1 MPIIKLKTMLLRS
14 KIKTSNQKDTLET
27 IGKLQNTITNIV
39 KNVSYLE
46 IKKIHKQWRKYC
58 IEFFYERKL
67 TLHKKLIWYIHNLL
81 FIWQESIRT

>member
-14 KIKTSNQKDTLET
+14 KIKTSNQKDTLKT